1 MMPRTTAVFAFAVCL
16 GFSFPARSAA
26 PLTDES
32 IGRGALPPTELQS
45 TTDVLTGLPLFPG
58 SGAPVKIPGARWCK
72 SAMQANF
79 YKVSDSTV
87 MAAAAWYASHLR
99 GFKKTHAYAS
109 GRWDDTFYNSSG
121 TLFVLIMGN
130 PGTEGENTQTYAVT
144 YYRVQP
150 GVSERSIIGLN
161 QQKVVC
167 P

>member
-1 MMPRTTAVFAFAVCL
+1 MMPRTIAAFALAVCL
-16 GFSFPARSAA
+16 GFSSPSRNAAR
-26 PLTDES
+26 PTVVS
-32 IGRGALPPTELQS
+32 IGRADILPSESQPA
-45 TTDVLTGLPLFPG
+45 TDALTGLPLIPG

-79 YKVSDSTV
+79 YKASDSTV
-87 MAAAAWYASHLR
+87 KATAAWYASHLR

-109 GRWDDTFYNSSG
+109 GRSDDTFYDSSG
-121 TLFVLIMGN
+121 TLLVLIMGD

-150 GVSERSIIGLN
+150 RVSERSIIGLN
-161 QQKVVC
+161 QQKMVC

>member
-1 MMPRTTAVFAFAVCL
+1 MMPRTIAALALAVCL
-16 GFSFPARSAA
+16 GFSSPARNAA
-26 PLTDES
+26 RPTADS
-32 IGRGALPPTELQS
+32 IGR
-45 TTDVLTGLPLFPG
+45 DVFLRSESQMAADALTGLPLIPG
-58 SGAPVKIPGARWCK
+58 AGAPVKIPDARWCK

-79 YKVSDSTV
+79 YKASDSTV
-87 MAAAAWYASHLR
+87 KVTAAWYASHLR

-121 TLFVLIMGN
+121 TLFVLVMGD
-130 PGTEGENTQTYAVT
+130 PGTEGQNTQTYAVT